1 MQYRNVLY
9 MFEVYQAMVLR
20 MIVQSPDILWNLPLV
35 AASPVFQHA
44 NLFFYRGSQARSRI
58 DKLKKFRGMTGYD
71 TIRQDTTANAA
82 RTLDSRYQLG
92 FNLL

>member
-1 MQYRNVLY
+1 VELAPCGRVAR
-9 MFEVYQAMVLR
+9 FSAR
-20 MIVQSPDILWNLPLV
+20 KPL
-35 AASPVFQHA
+35 
-44 NLFFYRGSQARSRI
+44 LYRGSQARSRI